1 MSPRDAARAS
11 EASLEQLAL
20 RVVTVSRLAS
30 YPDFT
35 TFTGLLF
42 RLHSVEGAF
51 RVVIKERLP
60 VQRASP
66 LPIEGRRTGAPL
78 GDSFRTPWRVI
89 GRFHINQ

>member
-1 MSPRDAARAS
+1 
-11 EASLEQLAL
+11 LEQLAL

-66 LPIEGRRTGAPL
+66 LPIEGSDQVHPWATAFELPGA
-78 GDSFRTPWRVI
+78 
-89 GRFHINQ
+89 